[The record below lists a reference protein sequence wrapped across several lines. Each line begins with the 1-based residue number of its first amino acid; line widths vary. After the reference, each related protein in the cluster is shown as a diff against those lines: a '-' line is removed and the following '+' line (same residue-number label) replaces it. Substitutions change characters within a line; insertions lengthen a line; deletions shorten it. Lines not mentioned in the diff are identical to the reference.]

1 MKGVGDAKPRGK
13 RVGMSDLIPV
23 MDWPEGEPIRGRLI
37 GPMYSLLNIWFK
49 VKATRPGGKD
59 VVSFSKLCLDHN
71 PETGELDG
79 DNCPYLKSGLG
90 NASQE
95 FWSNFIVRDRQ
106 EDSNGKVRK
115 FPTPKGEPTTKG
127 GYKAY
132 WGTKED
138 ANRTPVRAIQIP
150 ESKIAELQAMMKTN
164 RVKTENGV
172 KVFEP
177 NDIKYG
183 FDIEIMI
190 DKAKKGPSKYI
201 IVKADR
207 TPLTPEERRY
217 IIFPLDLVKPDS
229 LSVAKQEMKDIA
241 TRVVDDKGK
250 PVSNKRRDDDEDE
263 HPRRGKGRDKDIDDE
278 ELDDE
283 DQVDLSDEDLDE
295 EDDKPARKSG
305 KSKPA
310 SRKSRDDEDEDE
322 DEDIDDS
329 VDEDDE
335 DEDEQPRKGKKSGK
349 SRRSDDDEDELDNL
363 DDELGDLDSDEDDS
377 GDDEDERPSRGKS
390 KPSRRS
396 RDDDEDEGDDD
407 EGDDEGEEEDERPAR
422 RSSKPAARSRRR

>member
-23 MDWPEGEPIRGRLI
+23 MDWPEGEPIRGRLV

-49 VKATRPGGKD
+49 VKGTRPGGKD

-217 IIFPLDLVKPDS
+217 ILFPLDLVKPDS

-263 HPRRGKGRDKDIDDE
+263 HPRRGKGRDKDIDDD

-283 DQVDLSDEDLDE
+283 DQVDLSEEDLDD

-305 KSKPA
+305 KSKP
-310 SRKSRDDEDEDE
+310 SRNSRDDDEN
-322 DEDIDDS
+322 EDIDDS
-329 VDEDDE
+329 VDDE
-335 DEDEQPRKGKKSGK
+335 EEEQPRKGKKSGK

-363 DDELGDLDSDEDDS
+363 DADLDDLDGDDDDS

-396 RDDDEDEGDDD
+396 RDDDEDEGEDDEDTSEDDD
-407 EGDDEGEEEDERPAR
+407 EDERPAR